1 MNPRSLLIVDLES
14 ARATPDPQDVRQWA
28 MSQSVFVSSLIKDL
42 AVERASVRAAITDLA
57 AHPVMFEDEL
67 GAQDVSAE
75 RAYLEG
81 VATSSIYLGIY
92 GERYGQPLAS
102 GYSATHEEFQLAEQL
117 GKRMALFVRDSEV
130 VVDGPQRDFVG
141 GVRAR
146 YTTSPFANT
155 DLLKQRVTARL
166 NALATE
172 ELTPWVVIG
181 DAAVRASQ
189 IEQTAE
195 RIVIRS
201 VVRNARVAGM
211 LERYASQ
218 RETAPYAG
226 PHGSTAVR
234 VDDVSSSSSS
244 SVSRNVTLTLSPQD
258 DRGGHG
264 GMMFGS
270 YNGVGSEQVFEQA
283 LRSSLLGE
291 KPDRMSSFVR
301 VDDPLASVRG
311 LGLPESVIRP
321 IARVLLAETL
331 RRYGVRD
338 GIERF
343 VLGPKQPGGRI
354 FELTWLP
361 TQQYMNAPPLPARGI
376 NLKITGL

>member
-75 RAYLEG
+75 RAYLDG

-102 GYSATHEEFQLAEQL
+102 GYSATHEEFQLAERL
-117 GKRMALFVRDSEV
+117 GKRMALFVRDSDI

-146 YTTSPFANT
+146 YTTSPFSDT
-155 DLLKQRVTARL
+155 DLLKQRVAARL

-181 DAAVRASQ
+181 DAAVRASEV
-189 IEQTAE
+189 EQTTE
-195 RIVIRS
+195 RVVIRS
-201 VVRNARVAGM
+201 VVRNPRVAGM

-218 RETAPYAG
+218 RETIPFAG
-226 PHGSTAVR
+226 PHGSTAAR
-234 VDDVSSSSSS
+234 VDDIRSSSTSSI
-244 SVSRNVTLTLSPQD
+244 SRIVTLTLSPQD
-258 DRGGHG
+258 DRGGYSS
-264 GMMFGS
+264 MPFGS
-270 YNGVGSEQVFEQA
+270 YNGVSSEEVFEQA

-291 KPDRMSSFVR
+291 QTDRMSGFGR
-301 VDDPLASVRG
+301 VDDPLASIRG
-311 LGLPESVIRP
+311 LGLPESVVRP

-343 VLGPKQPGGRI
+343 VLGPAQPEGRI
-354 FELTWLP
+354 FELTWIP
-361 TQQYMNAPPLPARGI
+361 TQQYINAPPLPARSI
-376 NLKITGL
+376 SAKITGI